1 MLEGFGIRLKS
12 MREQKGLSQEQ
23 LAELVGVSLSSLRA
37 YEKIVNDSSR
47 NKPPID
53 TIIKI
58 ADTLDVSLDYLCRGK
73 DEKLHEGNAV
83 PILRALTDIVELLA
97 PNVVVETYE
106 NDITGPVHVWSKIVF
121 PGGVD
126 IEPNELPDIDDPIS
140 DFLYQY
146 DKVRDCGIKNFNPEL
161 YEKTIDAFLQQWDNF
176 SVYNGILNRNEYW
189 KRHKKISDDFFAP
202 NKEGD
207 PDGNDTEKE

>member
-1 MLEGFGIRLKS
+1 MLEGFGVRLKL
-12 MREQKGLSQEQ
+12 MREQKGFSQER

-83 PILRALTDIVELLA
+83 PILRALIDIVELLA

-106 NDITGPVHVWSKIVF
+106 NDITGPVHAWSRIVF
-121 PGGVD
+121 PGGSDV
-126 IEPNELPDIDDPIS
+126 EPNVEPDIDDPIS

-146 DKVRDCGIKNFNPEL
+146 DKVKDCGIKNFNPEL

-176 SVYNGILNRNEYW
+176 SVYNGILARNEYW
-189 KRHKKISDDFFAP
+189 KQQKKLSDVFFDSTE
-202 NKEGD
+202 EGD
-207 PDGNDTEKE
+207 PNGSDKEEE